1 MGAQDSHPQIAAN
14 YGPKKCRWV
23 ITVANSS
30 NAMLLEQ
37 YNYFVL
43 LLKDAQKQ
51 KRWIAIY
58 Q

>member
-37 YNYFVL
+37 YNYFLL

-51 KRWIAIY
+51 KR
-58 Q
+58 